1 MFDVQENIF
10 MNNFAI
16 GLKLIYSFAKM
27 ESEDDRKSIES
38 YEKKYHDADVDELLI
53 SLLDDILELITTI
66 SEDNFNTISNI
77 VMENK
82 EDAMSAVKGILDTKS
97 VTLLVSGFSKL
108 MMIPTKIDQDLVADI
123 LSYLY
128 LIMITTTA
136 AINLARRLSSLKNYM
151 RIAKITSSLARFS
164 VIKKLVVP
172 SPCIWARSDLIRTFY
187 INTTNCF
194 MGAHILK

>member
-1 MFDVQENIF
+1 MFDVQENIV
-10 MNNFAI
+10 MNNMAI
-16 GLKLIYSFAKM
+16 GFKLIYSFAKM
-27 ESEDDRKSIES
+27 ESEEDRKSIES
-38 YEKKYHDADVDELLI
+38 YEKKYHDADVDELLT

-164 VIKKLVVP
+164 VIK
-172 SPCIWARSDLIRTFY
+172 
-187 INTTNCF
+187 N
-194 MGAHILK
+194 